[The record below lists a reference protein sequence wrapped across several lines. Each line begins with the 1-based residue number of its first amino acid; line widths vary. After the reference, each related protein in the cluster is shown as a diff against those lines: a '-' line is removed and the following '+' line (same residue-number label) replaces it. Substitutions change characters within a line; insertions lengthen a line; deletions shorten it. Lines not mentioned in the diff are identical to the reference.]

1 MKVFKINVSVVYNDD
16 EITEEIICDN
26 IFNTMQGLN
35 DKLVILNID
44 DIKEMSRTNQ
54 VVTRLLKDIV
64 KEPVQNVKSNKS
76 DKKEYLEINKSSNVE
91 NTEDIKNIT
100 NVKKEKDVK
109 TKKKNTVRKKNNEN
123 KN

>member
-1 MKVFKINVSVVYNDD
+1 MKVFKINMSVVYNDD
-16 EITEEIICDN
+16 EISDEIICDN
-26 IFNTMQGLN
+26 IFNTMSTFN
-35 DKLVILNID
+35 NKLVLLNID
-44 DIKEMSRTNQ
+44 DIKEMMRPNQ
-54 VVTRLLKDIV
+54 TVTKMLKDIV
-64 KEPVQNVKSNKS
+64 KEPVQNIKSNKS

-100 NVKKEKDVK
+100 NVKKEKNVK